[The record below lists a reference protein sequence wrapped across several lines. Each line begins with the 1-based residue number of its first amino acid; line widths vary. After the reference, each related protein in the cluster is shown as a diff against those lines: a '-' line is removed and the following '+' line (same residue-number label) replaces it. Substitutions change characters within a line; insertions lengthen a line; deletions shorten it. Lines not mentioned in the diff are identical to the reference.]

1 MHIITVI
8 KPTSNGKEMIKMKRL
23 SLPRS
28 KSALKNAKA
37 SLAIEGI
44 YLTPQEDQ
52 LLKQRARRRIK
63 NSEFLARAI
72 EIAKNV

>member
-1 MHIITVI
+1 MHIITE
-8 KPTSNGKEMIKMKRL
+8 GKRGNKDKGMIKMKRL
-23 SLPRS
+23 SLHKS

-44 YLTPQEDQ
+44 YLTSQEDQ
-52 LLKQRARRRIK
+52 LLMQRASGRIK

>member
-1 MHIITVI
+1 MHIITEVNRDS
-8 KPTSNGKEMIKMKRL
+8 KGKGMIRMKRL
-23 SLPRS
+23 SLQKS

-44 YLTPQEDQ
+44 YLTSQED
-52 LLKQRARRRIK
+52 LLLMQRASGRLK